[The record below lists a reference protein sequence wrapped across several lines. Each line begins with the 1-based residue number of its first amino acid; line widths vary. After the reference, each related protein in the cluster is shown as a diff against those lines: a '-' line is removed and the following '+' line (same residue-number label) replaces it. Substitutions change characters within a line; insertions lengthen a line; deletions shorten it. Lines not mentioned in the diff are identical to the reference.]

1 LGQNKEDANDLIE
14 QKASMEKQKKE
25 AEELAV
31 QKEAQR
37 DKKIRTIGNI
47 VHESVPVSNNEVCC
61 CWLQ

>member
-1 LGQNKEDANDLIE
+1 
-14 QKASMEKQKKE
+14 MEKQKKE